1 MEGKGKRRTSTD
13 SYKHTYAHI
22 DTYYIYI
29 YNGYIQREIGI
40 HMYT

>member
-29 YNGYIQREIGI
+29 YIMDIYRER
-40 HMYT
+40 